1 MHSACHPAF
10 AAFRRFLFSSL
21 LATTFGAFAGTALAE
36 TLEEQLTLGG
46 ELYAEHCAI
55 CHGDAGEGGAGYPNA
70 IVGSSNLDKFRNAKR
85 LFDYHRMMMPF
96 DDPSKMTAEEKWD
109 VTAYLMDL
117 NDWLGELDAPLGPDN
132 AEDIAI
138 GAN

>member
-1 MHSACHPAF
+1 MHLDRMPSTRPRRLMVAG
-10 AAFRRFLFSSL
+10 AAAMFSLIIGS
-21 LATTFGAFAGTALAE
+21 TAVAD
-36 TLEEQLTLGG
+36 TLEEQLSHGG
-46 ELYAEHCAI
+46 QLYAEYCAV
-55 CHGDAGEGGAGYPNA
+55 CHGEAGEGGAGYPNA
-70 IVGSSNLDKFRNAKR
+70 IVGSSNLNKFRNAKR

-117 NDWLGELDAPLGPDN
+117 NDWLGGLDAPLGPDN

-138 GAN
+138 GSD

>member
-1 MHSACHPAF
+1 MHAARNPASK
-10 AAFRRFLFSSL
+10 AFRRLLFSSL
-21 LATTFGAFAGTALAE
+21 VATAAMATSIACAE
-36 TLEEQLTLGG
+36 TLEEQLTRG
-46 ELYAEHCAI
+46 EEQYAEHCAI

-70 IVGSSNLDKFRNAKR
+70 IVGSRNLDKFRNAKR